1 MFPFVSLLA
10 LATLAAQATAVRW
23 HIQEA
28 RSSPPP
34 SFVYTG
40 AADTSQTLTMRV
52 NLKQGNLQGLVDKL
66 AEVSTPG
73 SSTFRQWLSNDDV
86 SFSPFIHDRNSD
98 DIRSTHMY
106 TLPLRQLKPSPVGCP
121 PTT

>member
-52 NLKQGNLQGLVDKL
+52 NLKQGNLQGLEDKL

-86 SFSPFIHDRNSD
+86 RSSPF
-98 DIRSTHMY
+98 T
-106 TLPLRQLKPSPVGCP
+106 P
-121 PTT
+121 